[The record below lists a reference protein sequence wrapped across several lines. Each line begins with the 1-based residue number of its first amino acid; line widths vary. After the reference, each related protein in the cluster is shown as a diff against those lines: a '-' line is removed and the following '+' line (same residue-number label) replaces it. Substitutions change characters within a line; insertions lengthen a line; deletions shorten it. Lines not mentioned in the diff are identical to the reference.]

1 VALMKLT
8 KEERMMFSTRWRGT
22 GWAIWSPQLRA
33 PHLTRAT
40 CSCSCSY
47 SNTAAPQRTTW
58 ASPQDT
64 TSHACLLPGQA
75 GTQHNNKRARA
86 PHKKKKGNRV
96 PSTKRRSKGCTKIET
111 LKQEL
116 D

>member
-47 SNTAAPQRTTW
+47 SNTAAHSGRPRRHHRTRQATP
-58 ASPQDT
+58 AFSR
-64 TSHACLLPGQA
+64 QA

-96 PSTKRRSKGCTKIET
+96 PSPREEAKAARKSKHWNKS
-111 LKQEL
+111 
-116 D
+116 